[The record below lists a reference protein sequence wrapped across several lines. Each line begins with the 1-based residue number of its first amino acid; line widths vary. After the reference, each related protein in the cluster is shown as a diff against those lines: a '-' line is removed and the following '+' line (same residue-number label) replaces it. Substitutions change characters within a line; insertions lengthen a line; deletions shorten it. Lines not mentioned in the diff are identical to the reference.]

1 MACRIQNQSLTC
13 HHAPHATLFDLS
25 ALSTITGVNVTG
37 PIRSTIKWM
46 EPDPSCDCIERYD
59 IIESNGT
66 VVGSSPC
73 GNPQYECEEC
83 RCEEHSL
90 TVTPVLRNGISAENS
105 SSDPVIVGKG
115 K

>member
-1 MACRIQNQSLTC
+1 MAGRIQNQSLTC

-37 PIRSTIKWM
+37 PDNITIEWM

>member
-1 MACRIQNQSLTC
+1 MHLPQSQSLTC

-25 ALSTITGVNVTG
+25 ALSTITVTGVNVTG
-37 PIRSTIKWM
+37 PNITWM
-46 EPDPSCDCIERYD
+46 DPDPSCDCIERYD
-59 IIESNGT
+59 IMKSNGT

-90 TVTPVLRNGISAENS
+90 TVTPVLQNGISVESS